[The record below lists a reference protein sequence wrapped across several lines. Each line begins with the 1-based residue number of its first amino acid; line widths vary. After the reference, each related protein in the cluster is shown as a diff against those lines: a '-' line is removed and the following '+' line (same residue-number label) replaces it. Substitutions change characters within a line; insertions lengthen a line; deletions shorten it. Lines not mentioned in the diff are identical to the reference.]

1 MENNV
6 TKIAAQLKAR
16 INATGTPRIRR
27 SAFPSEIQHTVS
39 PRKIQR

>member
-6 TKIAAQLKAR
+6 AKIAAQLKAR

-27 SAFPSEIQHTVS
+27 SAFPLEIQHTVS